1 VKVESNLPPGFLLEK
16 HPNGELG
23 LNVGMLVVT
32 NVKVEGKIMH
42 YLKFVLPS
50 SVTPKQ
56 IKKRTWEVYM
66 TLKSEDSC
74 V

>member
-23 LNVGMLVVT
+23 LYVGMPVAT
-32 NVKVEGKIMH
+32 NIKEEGKIMH
-42 YLKFVLPS
+42 YLKCVLPS
-50 SVTPKQ
+50 DATTKE
-56 IKKRTWEVYM
+56 IKKRAWEVYM